1 MWVSSSWAQQSA
13 QSVFAGTPH
22 RTRRRE
28 DEAQDATQQVQRE
41 NAESWSRE
49 ISEVGALSPH
59 DGVKSGAGWR
69 AAEPT
74 MSPASQGGLE
84 LKRYIGSCLISAPR
98 KAGEGGAALAAGPAP
113 APAPLCGLPLI
124 SLAPRPGAFS
134 RLAMHT
140 QGAPLI
146 LAGRYGAR
154 KQGQGQGQGQRQQQR
169 GPAVARAAE
178 ATTEAAGSGGGGG
191 RATSSDSLNTA
202 SDESSGP
209 SENSLPRI
217 IKPRKR
223 RKKDRKPPA
232 APAAHQPAAPPSPEA
247 AAPEGSSIVTLR
259 PYVPL
264 CFELYDAARPPP
276 AASARRAAEPK
287 RSEPPRSKPRPQ
299 LQLQVQA
306 ARGEDGRQQQ
316 QQSPPALS
324 ASASPSPSVCQC
336 RYCDPRGHIWDV
348 HRHCYSPVLTAP
360 APDESPFASIP
371 LFLGEPP
378 AGHAA
383 DTDDGFFSEDLPTSA
398 SPTSLSGDGR
408 DPPADGGSA
417 LRRSW
422 SGCSSSSFSSS
433 SSSSSPSP
441 PSLAGDP
448 GGRARTAAVA
458 VASQGLQVSTEIVT
472 SPNGHRDLE
481 IRFYSSSPP
490 GREAAASEARVRN
503 EAAWPASRPRG
514 GALWGSGGPDEHGAG
529 ALGDEVLQLSIRAE
543 E

>member
-1 MWVSSSWAQQSA
+1 
-13 QSVFAGTPH
+13 
-22 RTRRRE
+22 
-28 DEAQDATQQVQRE
+28 
-41 NAESWSRE
+41 
-49 ISEVGALSPH
+49 
-59 DGVKSGAGWR
+59 
-69 AAEPT
+69 

-98 KAGEGGAALAAGPAP
+98 KAGGGCRGAAGEGGAALVAGPG
-113 APAPLCGLPLI
+113 PAPLCGLPLI
-124 SLAPRPGAFS
+124 SLAARPGAFS

-154 KQGQGQGQGQRQQQR
+154 KQGQGQRQQQQPQQR
-169 GPAVARAAE
+169 GQGAAHHQPQTAARRRAPALAPAVARAAE
-178 ATTEAAGSGGGGG
+178 GATEAAAAGGGGG
-191 RATSSDSLNTA
+191 RAASSDSLNTA

-223 RKKDRKPPA
+223 RKKDRKPPP
-232 APAAHQPAAPPSPEA
+232 APSAHQPAAPPSPEA

-264 CFELYDAARPPP
+264 CFELYDIARPPP
-276 AASARRAAEPK
+276 AAAAASTSRAAEPK
-287 RSEPPRSKPRPQ
+287 RSDPPRSKPRPQ
-299 LQLQVQA
+299 LQLQV
-306 ARGEDGRQQQ
+306 ARSEDGEAARQQQ
-316 QQSPPALS
+316 QQRRPPAP
-324 ASASPSPSVCQC
+324 SASPSPSPSVCLC

-360 APDESPFASIP
+360 APHESPFASIP
-371 LFLGEPP
+371 LFLSAPP

-383 DTDDGFFSEDLPTSA
+383 DTDDGFFSDDLPTSA
-398 SPTSLSGDGR
+398 SPFSLSGDAE
-408 DPPADGGSA
+408 DPPAYGGSA

-433 SSSSSPSP
+433 ASSSSSSSSSSPS
-441 PSLAGDP
+441 SLAGDP
-448 GGRARTAAVA
+448 GGRVRTAAVA
-458 VASQGLQVSTEIVT
+458 AASQGLQVSTEIVT

-490 GREAAASEARVRN
+490 GREAASEARVRT
-503 EAAWPASRPRG
+503 EAAWPASRPEG
-514 GALWGSGGPDEHGAG
+514 GGLWGSGQADEHGAG

>member
-1 MWVSSSWAQQSA
+1 
-13 QSVFAGTPH
+13 
-22 RTRRRE
+22 
-28 DEAQDATQQVQRE
+28 
-41 NAESWSRE
+41 
-49 ISEVGALSPH
+49 
-59 DGVKSGAGWR
+59 
-69 AAEPT
+69 

-84 LKRYIGSCLISAPR
+84 LKRYIGSCLISAPALR
-98 KAGEGGAALAAGPAP
+98 KTGGGCRGAAAAEGGAALVAGP

-124 SLAPRPGAFS
+124 SLAARPGAFS

-154 KQGQGQGQGQRQQQR
+154 KQGQGQGQRQQQQPQQR
-169 GPAVARAAE
+169 GQGAAQPQTAARRRAPALAPAVARAAE
-178 ATTEAAGSGGGGG
+178 GATEAAAAGGAGGG

-223 RKKDRKPPA
+223 RKKDRKPPP
-232 APAAHQPAAPPSPEA
+232 APAASQPAAPPSPEA

-264 CFELYDAARPPP
+264 CFELYDGARPPP
-276 AASARRAAEPK
+276 AAATATATASTRRAAEPK

-299 LQLQVQA
+299 LQLQAQA
-306 ARGEDGRQQQ
+306 ARSGDGEAAPQLQLR
-316 QQSPPALS
+316 PPAP
-324 ASASPSPSVCQC
+324 SASPSPSVCQC

-371 LFLGEPP
+371 LFLSAPP

-383 DTDDGFFSEDLPTSA
+383 DTDDGFFSDDLPTSA
-398 SPTSLSGDGR
+398 SPFSLSGDAE
-408 DPPADGGSA
+408 DSPADGGSGSA

-422 SGCSSSSFSSS
+422 SGCSSSSSSSFSSS
-433 SSSSSPSP
+433 SSSSSSP
-441 PSLAGDP
+441 PSLAADP
-448 GGRARTAAVA
+448 GGRAHTAAVT

-490 GREAAASEARVRN
+490 GRQAASDARVRT
-503 EAAWPASRPRG
+503 EAAWPASRPG
-514 GALWGSGGPDEHGAG
+514 GGGLWRSGQADEHGAA

>member
-1 MWVSSSWAQQSA
+1 
-13 QSVFAGTPH
+13 
-22 RTRRRE
+22 
-28 DEAQDATQQVQRE
+28 
-41 NAESWSRE
+41 
-49 ISEVGALSPH
+49 
-59 DGVKSGAGWR
+59 
-69 AAEPT
+69 

-98 KAGEGGAALAAGPAP
+98 KAGGGCRGAAGEGGAALVAGPGP

-124 SLAPRPGAFS
+124 SLAARPAAFS

-154 KQGQGQGQGQRQQQR
+154 KQGQGPRQHPQQR
-169 GPAVARAAE
+169 GQGAAHQQPQTAARRRAPALAPAVARAAE
-178 ATTEAAGSGGGGG
+178 GAAEAAAAGGG

-223 RKKDRKPPA
+223 RKKDRKPPP

-264 CFELYDAARPPP
+264 CFELYDGARPPP
-276 AASARRAAEPK
+276 AAATASTRRAAEPK

-299 LQLQVQA
+299 LQVQVARSEDGEA
-306 ARGEDGRQQQ
+306 ARQQQQQQ
-316 QQSPPALS
+316 QQSPPAP
-324 ASASPSPSVCQC
+324 SASPSPSLCQC

-348 HRHCYSPVLTAP
+348 RRHCYSPVLTAP
-360 APDESPFASIP
+360 TPDESPFASIP
-371 LFLGEPP
+371 LFLSAPP

-383 DTDDGFFSEDLPTSA
+383 DTDDGFFSDDLPTST
-398 SPTSLSGDGR
+398 SPTSLSGDPE
-408 DPPADGGSA
+408 DQPADGGSA

-422 SGCSSSSFSSS
+422 SGCSSSSSFSSSS
-433 SSSSSPSP
+433 SSSSSPS
-441 PSLAGDP
+441 SLAGDP
-448 GGRARTAAVA
+448 GGRAHTAA

-490 GREAAASEARVRN
+490 GREAAASEARVRT
-503 EAAWPASRPRG
+503 EAAWPARRPG
-514 GALWGSGGPDEHGAG
+514 GGGLWGGGQADERGAG
-529 ALGDEVLQLSIRAE
+529 ALGDEVLRLSIRAE

>member
-1 MWVSSSWAQQSA
+1 
-13 QSVFAGTPH
+13 
-22 RTRRRE
+22 
-28 DEAQDATQQVQRE
+28 
-41 NAESWSRE
+41 
-49 ISEVGALSPH
+49 
-59 DGVKSGAGWR
+59 
-69 AAEPT
+69 

-98 KAGEGGAALAAGPAP
+98 KAGVGCRGAAGEGGAALVAGCGPAP

-124 SLAPRPGAFS
+124 SLAARPGAFS

-154 KQGQGQGQGQRQQQR
+154 KQGQGQRQQPQQR
-169 GPAVARAAE
+169 GQGAAAHQQPQAAARRRAPALAPAVARAAQG
-178 ATTEAAGSGGGGG
+178 ATEAAAAGGG

-223 RKKDRKPPA
+223 RKKDRKPPP
-232 APAAHQPAAPPSPEA
+232 APAVHQPAATPPPEA

-264 CFELYDAARPPP
+264 CFELYDGARPPP
-276 AASARRAAEPK
+276 AAATATTRRAAEPK

-299 LQLQVQA
+299 VQV
-306 ARGEDGRQQQ
+306 ARSEDGEAARQQQ
-316 QQSPPALS
+316 QQQLQSPPAP
-324 ASASPSPSVCQC
+324 SASPSPSVCQC

-348 HRHCYSPVLTAP
+348 RRHCYSPVLTAP
-360 APDESPFASIP
+360 PPDESPFASIP
-371 LFLGEPP
+371 LFLSAPP

-383 DTDDGFFSEDLPTSA
+383 DTDDGFFSDDLPTST
-398 SPTSLSGDGR
+398 SPTSLSGDPE

-422 SGCSSSSFSSS
+422 SGCSSSSSFSSSSS
-433 SSSSSPSP
+433 SSSSSPS
-441 PSLAGDP
+441 SLAGDP
-448 GGRARTAAVA
+448 GGRAHTAAVA

-490 GREAAASEARVRN
+490 GREAAASESRVRT
-503 EAAWPASRPRG
+503 EAAWPATRPG
-514 GALWGSGGPDEHGAG
+514 GGGLWGGAG
-529 ALGDEVLQLSIRAE
+529 ALGDEVLRLSIRAE